1 MLSRPWW
8 LAAYRDGLPVR
19 KQSPI
24 QVVTGPVS
32 INFVE
37 QSQRANHY
45 TKPPPC
51 RWRYKSAYYYLYLTY
66 LADL

>member
-45 TKPPPC
+45 TKPPH
-51 RWRYKSAYYYLYLTY
+51 
-66 LADL
+66 